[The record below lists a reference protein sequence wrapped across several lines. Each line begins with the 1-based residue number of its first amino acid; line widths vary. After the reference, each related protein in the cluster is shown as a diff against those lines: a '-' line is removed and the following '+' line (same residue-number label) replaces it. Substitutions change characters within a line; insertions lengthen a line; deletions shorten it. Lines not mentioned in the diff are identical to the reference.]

1 MKYLTKLN
9 NLLLFNSI
17 IRVFAI
23 LLLVSVFPMCAKDE
37 GGLTQDQLDAIGEAF
52 AFSALS
58 SGGGAVSPTSAPLLN
73 NFALTP
79 LSTCSPDTLTP
90 PYNCPAGGNIYFT
103 INLNCSGPSGC
114 CAQQNPCSKDTMSIN
129 GMGSTLYNS
138 CTIMSK
144 GGDRVVINGT
154 ITATLT
160 STAEISCPSIIT
172 VNVKITLTG
181 MPSITVN
188 GKEVCKGDVFL
199 TATATYSGVIST
211 TISGTVCGQSIYN
224 TYNYGCA
231 VKCADGDCCPSGSYC
246 GTCTANACF
255 SVAYPVDCC
264 NGYAC
269 PSGTKCVQVGGE
281 TKCQW

>member
-1 MKYLTKLN
+1 MKKQSK
-9 NLLLFNSI
+9 NLFVLLMLA
-17 IRVFAI
+17 V
-23 LLLVSVFPMCAKDE
+23 LLPVCGKYGGG

-58 SGGGAVSPTSAPLLN
+58 SAGGAVSPTSIPLLN

-79 LSTCSPDTLTP
+79 LVNCTPDTLTP

-103 INLNCSGPSGC
+103 INLSCSGPSGC
-114 CAQQNPCSKDTMSIN
+114 CAQQNLCKKDTMSIN

-138 CTIMSK
+138 CAIRSK
-144 GGDRVVINGT
+144 AGDSVVINGT

-160 STAEISCPSIIT
+160 STAEISCPSIVT
-172 VNVKITLTG
+172 VDVKITLTG

-188 GKEVCKGDVFL
+188 GREVCKGDIFL
-199 TATATYSGVIST
+199 TATAHYGGSIYT

-231 VKCADGDCCPSGSYC
+231 VKCPDGSCCPNGSYC
-246 GTCTANACF
+246 GTCTPDACF
-255 SVAYPVDCC
+255 SIAYPVDCC

-269 PSGTKCVQVGGE
+269 LQGTKCVQVGGE